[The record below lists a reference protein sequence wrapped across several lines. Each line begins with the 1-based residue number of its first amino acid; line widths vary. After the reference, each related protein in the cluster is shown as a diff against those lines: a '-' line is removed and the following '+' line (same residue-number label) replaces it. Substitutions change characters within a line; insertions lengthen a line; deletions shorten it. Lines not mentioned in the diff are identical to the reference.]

1 MTDGVIENFCLILK
15 SKTAYFINCYFYLN
29 RVTIHKKMYYYGIR
43 FLNKPVKII
52 KALKCFFL
60 LFHILRQGMKT

>member
-29 RVTIHKKMYYYGIR
+29 RATSHK
-43 FLNKPVKII
+43 NE
-52 KALKCFFL
+52 L
-60 LFHILRQGMKT
+60 LWNQILPLDRA